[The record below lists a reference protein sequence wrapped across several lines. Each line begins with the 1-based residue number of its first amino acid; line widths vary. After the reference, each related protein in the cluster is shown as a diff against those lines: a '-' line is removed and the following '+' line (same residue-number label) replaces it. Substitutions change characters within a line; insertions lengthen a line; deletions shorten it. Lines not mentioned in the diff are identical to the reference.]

1 MSPTPILPYPINLI
15 LHYINPPSQLNDT
28 IPSHILSRSLLQRH
42 RFLGITPDDP
52 ANYLCWPSSN
62 RDRTMNLLESL
73 PKSLDDPS
81 SSDLRVQYL
90 SDIEHTYAHAH
101 VSSTNESDG
110 LRLVFQWEPS
120 DDSWKYHDA
129 GLMPFP
135 STSCPSL
142 KDALAMTGVSD
153 RIPSEANLSSHA
165 TPGESDDDDYWN
177 SYASRAENDGEELD
191 GHLVARHSGSEVG
204 DDAYWAQYASVQGML
219 FPLSQISKRANVIAS
234 YRQCGLYH
242 SLPGG
247 QI

>member
-1 MSPTPILPYPINLI
+1 
-15 LHYINPPSQLNDT
+15 
-28 IPSHILSRSLLQRH
+28 
-42 RFLGITPDDP
+42 
-52 ANYLCWPSSN
+52 
-62 RDRTMNLLESL
+62 
-73 PKSLDDPS
+73 
-81 SSDLRVQYL
+81 
-90 SDIEHTYAHAH
+90 
-101 VSSTNESDG
+101 
-110 LRLVFQWEPS
+110 
-120 DDSWKYHDA
+120 
-129 GLMPFP
+129 
-135 STSCPSL
+135 
-142 KDALAMTGVSD
+142 MTGVSD